1 VSEPD
6 SYDFETNSTPVIGAP
21 HLYGDE
27 PALMQRVFA
36 AGIGNYMEFGLGG
49 STLAAIRA
57 GAETIISVDSDPA
70 WVAAVRRHAEIA
82 PLVASGAAS
91 ILHGDIGP
99 VGAWGT
105 PVDPTPST
113 KWPRYIATAWAEA
126 ARRNIFPDL
135 VYIDGRFRVACCY
148 AIAAIAAGRI
158 SGPPPRVLMHDISE
172 DRRHYL
178 DVLTFFDIAEQVG
191 SLCLLKLREDASPVA
206 AVASLLVMQFD
217 FR

>member
-1 VSEPD
+1 
-6 SYDFETNSTPVIGAP
+6 
-21 HLYGDE
+21 
-27 PALMQRVFA
+27 MQRVFA
-36 AGIGNYMEFGLGG
+36 SGIRNYMEFGLGG

-99 VGAWGT
+99 VGEWGN
-105 PVDPTPST
+105 PVDRTPST

-126 ARRNIFPDL
+126 ARRNLSPDL
-135 VYIDGRFRVACCY
+135 IYVDGRFRVSCCY
-148 AIAAIAAGRI
+148 SIAAIAAGR
-158 SGPPPRVLMHDISE
+158 SSVPPHVLLHDVNE
-172 DRRHYL
+172 GRKHYL

-191 SLCLLKLREDASPVA
+191 SLCLLKLRENASPA
-206 AVASLLVMQFD
+206 GALASLLGRQFD
-217 FR
+217 FG